1 MSGDGTLPAS
11 ETSVVPAFPLMGL
24 LALASAGFITI
35 LTEALPAGLL
45 QTMSLSLDISE
56 SLVGQL
62 VTVYAVGSLLAAI
75 PLVASTR
82 HLRRRPLL
90 LIAIAGFAVANTTTA
105 LSSSYALILTARFV
119 AGISAGLL
127 WALLAGY
134 ATRMVPATQ
143 QNRAMA
149 VAMMGS
155 PLAMALGIPAGT
167 LLGQQIGWRWAF
179 GVMSFMSVGLF
190 AWARGAL
197 PDFPGQAKAGPLQ
210 LRRILALPGVTQVL
224 VTMLI
229 FVLAHNLLYTYVA
242 PVLALAGVASSVDR
256 YLLLFGAASIAGIA
270 MAGALGDRHMRT
282 LVIAGVTGF
291 LVAAI
296 ALACWPS
303 SPVVQGGAL
312 TLWGLG
318 FGGAPAILQTALAR
332 NAGNAADVAQ
342 SLLVTGWNLAVA
354 GGGLIGGMIL
364 GHSGAQALSWVVVPL
379 LLVSV
384 AVAWSPKAWHP
395 QPPA

>member
-1 MSGDGTLPAS
+1 MSGDGTLP
-11 ETSVVPAFPLMGL
+11 VVDKPMAPAFPLVGL
-24 LALASAGFITI
+24 LALACAGFITI

-45 QTMSLSLDISE
+45 QTMSLSLGISE

-75 PLVASTR
+75 PLVAFTR
-82 HLRRRPLL
+82 HFRRRPLL
-90 LIAIAGFAVANTTTA
+90 LVAIAGFAVANTTTA
-105 LSSSYALILTARFV
+105 LSSSYMLILVARFI

-134 ATRMVPATQ
+134 ATRMVPAAQ

-155 PLAMALGIPAGT
+155 PLAMAMGIPAGT
-167 LLGQQIGWRWAF
+167 LLGQQIGWRWTF
-179 GVMSFMSVGLF
+179 GVMSFMSIGLF

-224 VTMLI
+224 VTMLV

-270 MAGALGDRHMRT
+270 IAGALGDRHMRT
-282 LVIAGVTGF
+282 LVIAGVAGF
-291 LVAAI
+291 LLAAF

-303 SPVVQGGAL
+303 SPVVQGVAL

-332 NAGNAADVAQ
+332 NAGDAADVAQ

-354 GGGLIGGMIL
+354 GGGLAGGLIL
-364 GHSGAQALSWVVVPL
+364 GHFGAQALAWVVVPL
-379 LLVSV
+379 LLISV
-384 AVAWSPKAWHP
+384 ATAWSPKAWR
-395 QPPA
+395 A